1 MPDRANLISLHTMSP
16 QAMSLDR
23 GRAGAGRGDAAGVP
37 RASSLGRWAGLLAA
51 GSLVL
56 SLAACGGPS
65 VQAGPTGGVMKSG
78 DAMGAQEAALK
89 HCRKYG
95 KSGRITGPLGDDTYS
110 FVCE

>member
-1 MPDRANLISLHTMSP
+1 MPDRANDTLISLHTT
-16 QAMSLDR
+16 SLH
-23 GRAGAGRGDAAGVP
+23 GGYAGAGRGDAAGMS
-37 RASSLGRWAGLLAA
+37 RASGLGRWAGVLAA
-51 GSLVL
+51 GGLVL